1 MTSHASSLVLADVA
15 GPSRTAVAHAAGEAG
30 FTVATADNAA
40 MALALLDRNV
50 VDLLVVDVA
59 HTAFDGI
66 TLLGEVARRRD
77 RVRVVITGQ
86 AEGRLLDAAERFAR
100 RSGIDVVGML
110 RKPVAAQDLAALLG
124 LVGPSTRNVRY
135 ADLERAIRQG
145 EIEAHFQ
152 PKFLHTPGGLR
163 LMGAEALAR
172 WRHPRLGLL
181 APAMFFDDLEAGGLE
196 SALTERML
204 EDVATHAARWRD
216 RGHALQFAVNFT
228 PDVVGDPSWPER
240 IDRCLEAHN
249 LPSSA
254 LALEITEGGMMH
266 HALRSIEVLTRL
278 RVRGIDLMLDD
289 FGTGYSSLMRLHVLP
304 FNEVKIDRAFI
315 AEMLE
320 RDSART
326 IVAAT
331 IDLAH
336 KLGLTACAEGVES
349 QEAVETL
356 CAMGCDYLQGYHL
369 GPPVDARTFDA
380 ILECQEPPCRAA
392 TVS

>member
-1 MTSHASSLVLADVA
+1 MTSHASSLVLADIA
-15 GPSRTAVAHAAGEAG
+15 GPSRKAVAHAACEAG
-30 FTVATADNAA
+30 FTVATADDATA
-40 MALALLDRNV
+40 ALALLDSDV

-66 TLLGEVARRRD
+66 SLLREVAGRRD

-86 AEGRLLDAAERFAR
+86 AEGRVLDAAERFAR
-100 RSGIDVVGML
+100 RSGIDVVGVL

-124 LVGPSTRNVRY
+124 LVGPSTRDLRH
-135 ADLERAIRQG
+135 ADLERAIRHG

-152 PKFLHTPGGLR
+152 PKYRRTPGGLR

-196 SALTERML
+196 SALTQRML
-204 EDVATHAARWRD
+204 DDVARHAARWRA
-216 RGHALQFAVNFT
+216 RGHDLQFAVNFT
-228 PDVVGDPSWPER
+228 PDLVSDPSWPER
-240 IDRCLEAHN
+240 IDACLEAHD
-249 LPSSA
+249 LPASA

-266 HALRSIEVLTRL
+266 HTLRSIEVLTRL
-278 RVRGIDLMLDD
+278 RVRGIDLLLDD

-315 AEMLE
+315 AEMPE
-320 RDSART
+320 RESART

-349 QEAVETL
+349 QDAVDAL
-356 CAMGCDYLQGYHL
+356 CAMGCDHLQGYHL
-369 GPPVDARTFDA
+369 GAPADAQAFEAT
-380 ILECQEPPCRAA
+380 LERQEPPCRAA
-392 TVS
+392 AP